1 MKGNKGE
8 WSELYVLLRLLAYGR
23 LYAAD
28 ENVNK
33 LEDVYF
39 PILKILRNERQDKK
53 LEYHIEEREI
63 ELFLNDSL
71 HRKISRDRLQSEAIL
86 LYQRIL
92 AGENRA
98 FEIQESED
106 IISELEC
113 ERLAAP
119 STDKTDIS
127 MQVHDIHTGFDPI
140 CGFSIKS
147 ELGNAPTLLNASKAT
162 NFVYK
167 INNISDEEIDR
178 INAID
183 TKNKI
188 MDRLE
193 AIKNISSL
201 EFVRA
206 NSDTFASNLMLIDSR
221 MEEIISVI
229 ILEHYMTGENNCK
242 KIIESIETRNP
253 LNFPRAGFYEYKFK
267 KMLCSV
273 ALGMVPSKEWDGQD
287 DANGGYI
294 IVKHDGEVL
303 AYHLYNRNYF
313 EKYLLD
319 NTKFERASTSR
330 HEYATIYKVDGDA
343 YINLNLQIRFV

>member
-71 HRKISRDRLQSEAIL
+71 HRKISKERLQSEAIL

-167 INNISDEEIDR
+167 INN
-178 INAID
+178 
-183 TKNKI
+183 
-188 MDRLE
+188 
-193 AIKNISSL
+193 
-201 EFVRA
+201 
-206 NSDTFASNLMLIDSR
+206 
-221 MEEIISVI
+221 
-229 ILEHYMTGENNCK
+229 
-242 KIIESIETRNP
+242 
-253 LNFPRAGFYEYKFK
+253 
-267 KMLCSV
+267 
-273 ALGMVPSKEWDGQD
+273 
-287 DANGGYI
+287 
-294 IVKHDGEVL
+294 
-303 AYHLYNRNYF
+303 
-313 EKYLLD
+313 
-319 NTKFERASTSR
+319 
-330 HEYATIYKVDGDA
+330 TIYLHTKC
-343 YINLNLQIRFV
+343 